1 MLVLKAELMG
11 IYKANDFTDKKTGA
25 VTIGKTKIQLLS
37 RQTMKDGSIKITLFD
52 ISIPESKVNLFT
64 KDKIGKIVEVDVG
77 IIGDV
82 KYYGV

>member
-11 IYKANDFTDKKTGA
+11 IYKSNDFTDKNTNIT
-25 VTIGKTKIQLLS
+25 TIGKVKIQLLS
-37 RQTMKDGSIKITLFD
+37 KQVMKDSSIKITLLD
-52 ISIPESKVNLFT
+52 VSIPESKVHSFT

-77 IIGDV
+77 VIGEV